1 MIARY
6 HKLLLEN
13 ALAQFPAVVVTGS
26 RQSGKTT
33 LARAVWPKADYVS
46 LDDPAQADRARRQPD
61 DFLAAFTGP
70 VVLDEIQYAPELF
83 RHLKRA
89 IDHDRRPGR
98 FLVTGSQAFA
108 LMEGVSESLAG
119 RAAILTLP
127 TLNLE
132 EVFPDATLDQVDRFL
147 WRSGYPE
154 LWQRPDLNRDL
165 WMGSYLA
172 TYLERDVRQALNV
185 GNLRDVDRLLRAAAL
200 RAGQLL
206 SYADVARDVGIAPNT
221 AKRWLSVLVASQ
233 QVFLL
238 EPYHRQHRKRL
249 IKAPKLY
256 FNDTGLLCFL
266 LGFRDAADIRS
277 HAMWGSVWE
286 NFVIAELRKRAQS
299 MSRPPSFW
307 FWRTADGDE
316 VDLLIETAPEQ
327 FAAMECKT
335 AERIT
340 TTDTKGIRR
349 LTEEYGATAVASAR
363 VVCRTPT
370 SYPVGDP
377 AGTLAISPIEALH
390 LVAQTFNLPRAPN

>member
-1 MIARY
+1 MS
-6 HKLLLEN
+6 LD
-13 ALAQFPAVVVTGS
+13 QFPATVITGS

-33 LARAVWPKADYVS
+33 LARAVWPDAGYVS

-61 DFLAAFTGP
+61 EFLAGLP
-70 VVLDEIQYAPELF
+70 GRVILDEIQYAPGLF

-89 IDHDRRPGR
+89 IDQDRRPGR
-98 FLVTGSQAFA
+98 FLITGSQAFA
-108 LMEGVSESLAG
+108 LMQGVSESLAG

-127 TLNLE
+127 TLGLD
-132 EVFPDATLDQVDRFL
+132 EVFPNATLEQTDRFL

-154 LWQRPDLNRDL
+154 LWQRPDLDREL

-185 GNLRDVDRLLRAAAL
+185 GNLSDFDRLLRAAAL

-206 SYADVARDVGIAPNT
+206 SFADLARDVGIAPNT

-238 EPYHRQHRKRL
+238 EPFHRQHRKRL

-256 FNDTGLLCFL
+256 FNDTGLLCSL
-266 LGFRDAADIRS
+266 LGFRNPDDVRA

-286 NFVIAELRKRAQS
+286 NFVIAELRKRAQA
-299 MSRPPSFW
+299 MTRPPSFW

-316 VDLLIETAPEQ
+316 VDLLIETAPDQ
-327 FAAMECKT
+327 FAALECKT
-335 AERIT
+335 SERIT
-340 TTDTKGIRR
+340 TADAKGIRR
-349 LTEEYGATAVASAR
+349 LAEEYGDTAIASPR

-370 SYPVGDP
+370 SYPVGDA
-377 AGTLAISPIEALH
+377 AGTLAIPPTEALN
-390 LVAQTFNLPRAPN
+390 LLARTFNASRLVN

>member
-1 MIARY
+1 MS
-6 HKLLLEN
+6 LD
-13 ALAQFPAVVVTGS
+13 QFPATVITGS

-33 LARAVWPKADYVS
+33 LARAVWPDAGYVS

-61 DFLAAFTGP
+61 EFLAGLP
-70 VVLDEIQYAPELF
+70 GRVILDEIQYAPGLF

-89 IDHDRRPGR
+89 IDQDRRPGR
-98 FLVTGSQAFA
+98 FLITGSQAFE
-108 LMEGVSESLAG
+108 LMQGVSESLAG

-127 TLNLE
+127 TLGLD
-132 EVFPDATLDQVDRFL
+132 EVFPNATLEQTDRFL

-154 LWQRPDLNRDL
+154 LWQRPDLDREL

-185 GNLRDVDRLLRAAAL
+185 GNLSDFDRLLRAAAL

-206 SYADVARDVGIAPNT
+206 SFADLARDVGIAPNT

-238 EPYHRQHRKRL
+238 EPFHRQHRKRL

-266 LGFRDAADIRS
+266 LGFRNPDDVRS

-286 NFVIAELRKRAQS
+286 NFVIAELRKRAQA
-299 MSRPPSFW
+299 MTRPPSFW

-316 VDLLIETAPEQ
+316 VDLLIETAPDQ
-327 FAAMECKT
+327 FAALECKT
-335 AERIT
+335 SERIT
-340 TTDTKGIRR
+340 TADAKGIRR
-349 LTEEYGATAVASAR
+349 LAEEYGDTAIASPR

-370 SYPVGDP
+370 SYPVGDA
-377 AGTLAISPIEALH
+377 AGTLAIPPTEALN
-390 LVAQTFNLPRAPN
+390 LLARTFNASRLVN

>member
-1 MIARY
+1 MS
-6 HKLLLEN
+6 LD
-13 ALAQFPAVVVTGS
+13 QFPATVITGS

-33 LARAVWPKADYVS
+33 LARAVWPDAGYVS

-61 DFLAAFTGP
+61 EFLAGLP
-70 VVLDEIQYAPELF
+70 GRVILDEIQYAPGLF

-89 IDHDRRPGR
+89 IDQDRRPGR
-98 FLVTGSQAFA
+98 FLITGSQAFA
-108 LMEGVSESLAG
+108 LMQGVSESLAG

-127 TLNLE
+127 TLGLD
-132 EVFPDATLDQVDRFL
+132 EVFPNATLEQTDRFL

-154 LWQRPDLNRDL
+154 LWQRPDLDREL

-185 GNLRDVDRLLRAAAL
+185 GNLSDFDRLLRAAAL

-206 SYADVARDVGIAPNT
+206 SFADLARDVGIAPNT

-238 EPYHRQHRKRL
+238 EPFHRQHRKRL

-266 LGFRDAADIRS
+266 LGFRNPDDVRA

-286 NFVIAELRKRAQS
+286 NFVIAELRKRAQA
-299 MSRPPSFW
+299 MTRPPSFW

-335 AERIT
+335 SERIT
-340 TTDTKGIRR
+340 TADTKGIRR
-349 LTEEYGATAVASAR
+349 LTDEYGATAVASAR

-390 LVAQTFNLPRAPN
+390 LVARTLNLPRAPH

>member
-1 MIARY
+1 MS
-6 HKLLLEN
+6 LD
-13 ALAQFPAVVVTGS
+13 QFPATVITGS

-33 LARAVWPKADYVS
+33 LARAVWPDAGYVS

-61 DFLAAFTGP
+61 EFLAGLP
-70 VVLDEIQYAPELF
+70 GRVILDEIQYAPGLF

-89 IDHDRRPGR
+89 IDQDRRPGR
-98 FLVTGSQAFA
+98 FLITGSQAFA
-108 LMEGVSESLAG
+108 LMQGVSESLAG

-127 TLNLE
+127 TLGLD
-132 EVFPDATLDQVDRFL
+132 EVFPNATLEQTDRFL

-154 LWQRPDLNRDL
+154 LWQRPDLDREL

-185 GNLRDVDRLLRAAAL
+185 GNLSDFDRLLRAAAL

-206 SYADVARDVGIAPNT
+206 SFADLARDVGIAPNT

-238 EPYHRQHRKRL
+238 EPFHRQHRKRL

-266 LGFRDAADIRS
+266 LGFRNPDDVRA

-286 NFVIAELRKRAQS
+286 NFVIAELRKRAQA
-299 MSRPPSFW
+299 MTRPPSFW

-316 VDLLIETAPEQ
+316 VDLLIETAPDQ
-327 FAAMECKT
+327 FAALECKT
-335 AERIT
+335 SERIT
-340 TTDTKGIRR
+340 TADAKGIRR
-349 LTEEYGATAVASAR
+349 LAEEYGDTAIASPR

-370 SYPVGDP
+370 SYPVGDA
-377 AGTLAISPIEALH
+377 AGTLAIPPTEALN
-390 LVAQTFNLPRAPN
+390 LLARTFNASRLVN